1 MQQDAENLRREKMQ
15 LEVRIN
21 DLSNALERS
30 LNSSRT
36 SDEDR
41 TKISQLEREIVSL
54 SALER
59 SAQEDNNRL
68 KHSLDEE
75 QNNSKKVLEDLNSEK
90 LKYTEL
96 LEEVASLQNKIEEAK
111 LREDI
116 VPPPAPVDL
125 NDDEIQNY
133 VNSRISEE
141 VDNIQSKVT
150 DAENIIASLKQ
161 ENERLQKELEAT
173 KESSSNASP
182 AASAEELKSIMQDV
196 YMKSCEIF
204 VPSDEDDSSTYTSQD
219 VIKRLKSVLKHVTN
233 ERNSK

>member
-1 MQQDAENLRREKMQ
+1 M
-15 LEVRIN
+15 
-21 DLSNALERS
+21 SNALERS

-41 TKISQLEREIVSL
+41 TKISQLEREILSL

-125 NDDEIQNY
+125 NSEEIQNY

-141 VDNIQSKVT
+141 VGIIQSKVT
-150 DAENIIASLKQ
+150 DSENIILSLKQ

-173 KESSSNASP
+173 KESSSP

-196 YMKSCEIF
+196 YMKACEIF
-204 VPSDEDDSSTYTSQD
+204 VPSDEGDSPSYTSQD